1 MKHGL
6 AVLLTYLNIIS
17 DFAAIIIL
25 AGEPLLADLQKLTDT
40 LLKWHEE
47 IYRTWPKGNDFQKM
61 ISGQLPPRDDSMR
74 LRKWLRLL
82 QKQCH
87 RSCRV

>member
-1 MKHGL
+1 MDPLTRKGIKHGL
-6 AVLLTYLNIIS
+6 AVLLTCLNINS
-17 DFAAIIIL
+17 VFAAIIIL

-61 ISGQLPPRDDSMR
+61 ISGQLPPTENVYTYLAGS
-74 LRKWLRLL
+74 
-82 QKQCH
+82 QG
-87 RSCRV
+87 